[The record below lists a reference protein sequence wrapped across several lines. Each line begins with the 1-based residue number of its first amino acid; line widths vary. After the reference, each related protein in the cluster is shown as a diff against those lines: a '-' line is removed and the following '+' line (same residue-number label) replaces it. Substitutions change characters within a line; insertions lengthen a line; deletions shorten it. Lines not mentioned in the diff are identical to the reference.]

1 MAMQTSL
8 SRLFWSIRVM
18 LTMKT
23 RIRVWKRTECAKT
36 CNWRSRGRRRSS
48 MAWLSRLADY
58 KVTKTRCLQWFQGAG
73 FPFATWIHSTTNYQ
87 ALRSSMPAME
97 RHILQNQRRAH
108 QALLAREDSRTQVLL
123 FPKSIADAI
132 LWPLSSRI
140 PDPLITQLRLNIRH
154 I

>member
-18 LTMKT
+18 LTMKI
-23 RIRVWKRTECAKT
+23 RIRVWNRTECAKT
-36 CNWRSRGRRRSS
+36 CNWRSQGRRRSS
-48 MAWLSRLADY
+48 MACLSRLADY
-58 KVTKTRCLQWFQGAG
+58 KVTKTRCLPWFQGAG
-73 FPFATWIHSTTNYQ
+73 FPFATWIHSTANYQ
-87 ALRSSMPAME
+87 ALRIMAAME
-97 RHILQNQRRAH
+97 KHTLQNQRRAH

-123 FPKSIADAI
+123 FLKSIADAT
-132 LWPLSSRI
+132 LWPLSFRI